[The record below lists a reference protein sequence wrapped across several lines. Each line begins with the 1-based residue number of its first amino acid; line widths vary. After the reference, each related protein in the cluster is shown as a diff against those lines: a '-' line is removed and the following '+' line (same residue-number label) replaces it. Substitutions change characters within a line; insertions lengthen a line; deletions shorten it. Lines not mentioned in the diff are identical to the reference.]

1 MQPIITSRFSCARDG
16 CIFHSECGG
25 LEERERAR
33 KGEWEFTKILPSH
46 ETKIIQSK
54 MDFPL
59 DSKNWWIS
67 FSNGLHIPCK
77 KFNQVLWIPCS
88 FVCFAFLFFFGW
100 ENCSFSESFF
110 PLFLGHL
117 FFIFFDKST
126 YFFSEK
132 IYVVYIYNVTIMV
145 QVERLQNL
153 GGKFCLLFCFLE
165 MKNKKALF
173 QRVWKWWKVFVYKT
187 CLNCVI
193 IM

>member
-77 KFNQVLWIPCS
+77 KINPVLWIPCS

-110 PLFLGHL
+110 APFPWAFIFYIFWQEYILFLWKDLYH
-117 FFIFFDKST
+117 
-126 YFFSEK
+126 
-132 IYVVYIYNVTIMV
+132 VYIQCDNNGTGR
-145 QVERLQNL
+145 ETSEF
-153 GGKFCLLFCFLE
+153 G
-165 MKNKKALF
+165 
-173 QRVWKWWKVFVYKT
+173 WKVLSFVLFSWNEK
-187 CLNCVI
+187 
-193 IM
+193 